1 MASDFK
7 DIFGS
12 LFDDSDLGR
21 RTTYET
27 LLTKLQGQGGPI
39 NRFNRDQFSNQ
50 FGSTFNR
57 FIGALGQRVLN
68 KQEPISFA
76 EYAENNY
83 SLRDARRASAGGVG
97 RSQPITSQARY
108 LFRR

>member
-1 MASDFK
+1 MSEFSDL
-7 DIFGS
+7 FGN
-12 LFDDSDLGR
+12 LFDDTDLGR
-21 RTTYET
+21 RTTFDS

-50 FGSTFNR
+50 FDSTFNR
-57 FIGALGQRVLN
+57 YIGSIGNRVLN
-68 KQEPISFA
+68 KEEPISFA

-83 SLRDARRASAGGVG
+83 SMRDARRAQSSGVG
-97 RSQPITSQARY
+97 RTQPITSQARY